1 MKQSERLLVYLV
13 TGFLAVI
20 LVIAVVF
27 GSEPP
32 RGSTKKTADTAKD
45 IDEMFVADVNGAGG
59 GVKPAAGAEKA
70 AADKDGGAGLPS
82 PAQVTPEQPL
92 VAGPRPVAADLIAQQ
107 LGPSRRDRNVRFVR
121 AKAGDSLEMLVRRW
135 CGSREYL
142 AEAMSLNEQ
151 MSTVR
156 VGQEVGVPWVDDEV
170 LQVALEAQKPKTLV
184 AGPVAGPVASPAAS
198 GSPAGTPA
206 VADFKLPGAQ
216 VGAQVGAQD
225 AAAKNPGTAPA
236 ANLAAGGTTYVVK
249 SGDSLWRISERT
261 YGRKNADRMLPA
273 IRAANPAVD
282 PDRLQVDTKLVLP
295 PAGK

>member
-1 MKQSERLLVYLV
+1 
-13 TGFLAVI
+13 
-20 LVIAVVF
+20 
-27 GSEPP
+27 
-32 RGSTKKTADTAKD
+32 
-45 IDEMFVADVNGAGG
+45 
-59 GVKPAAGAEKA
+59 
-70 AADKDGGAGLPS
+70 S

-92 VAGPRPVAADLIAQQ
+92 VAAPRPVAADLIAQQ

-156 VGQEVGVPWVDDEV
+156 VGQEVGVPWVEDEV
-170 LQVALEAQKPKTLV
+170 LQAALEAQKPKTLV
-184 AGPVAGPVASPAAS
+184 AGPVDPVQPPVQPPVASATANGAPAA
-198 GSPAGTPA
+198 TPA
-206 VADFKLPGAQ
+206 VADFKLPGSRD
-216 VGAQVGAQD
+216 GAQDGAQD
-225 AAAKNPGTAPA
+225 AVAKNPGTAPA

>member
-27 GSEPP
+27 GSEPA
-32 RGSTKKTADTAKD
+32 RGGTKKTADAAKNL
-45 IDEMFVADVNGAGG
+45 DEMFVADVNGAGG

-70 AADKDGGAGLPS
+70 AADKNGGSGLPS

-92 VAGPRPVAADLIAQQ
+92 VAAPRPVAADLIAQQ

-121 AKAGDSLEMLVRRW
+121 AKAGDSLEILVRRW

-170 LQVALEAQKPKTLV
+170 LAAALEAQKPKTLV
-184 AGPVAGPVASPAAS
+184 AQNPVAGADPSGAAPAA
-198 GSPAGTPA
+198 
-206 VADFKLPGAQ
+206 ADFKVP
-216 VGAQVGAQD
+216 GAQD
-225 AAAKNPGTAPA
+225 AVLKGPA
-236 ANLAAGGTTYVVK
+236 TDASPATVAGGTTYVVK